1 MKIVKI
7 LLGYWVEI
15 LMGIIILLATD
26 DIRWFLFYFLIIFLV
41 SSELRIDYI
50 RKLVRV
56 YQVMNEGKLISII
69 RKLGITNEELQ
80 KLGDETE
87 NNLTEEQ
94 RKSLYEDMDSLGLK

>member
-1 MKIVKI
+1 
-7 LLGYWVEI
+7 
-15 LMGIIILLATD
+15 MGIIILLATD